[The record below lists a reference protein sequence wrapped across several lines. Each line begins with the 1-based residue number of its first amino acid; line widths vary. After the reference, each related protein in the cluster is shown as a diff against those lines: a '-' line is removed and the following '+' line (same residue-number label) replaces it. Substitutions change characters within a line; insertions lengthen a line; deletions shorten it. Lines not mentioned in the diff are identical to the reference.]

1 MENNLNQD
9 PKSKIYDFSHHWI
22 IPVLH
27 ATLWGS
33 ALYVAQKAG
42 HVLGSTDDEKI
53 ALFQF
58 GTIFVVLFLEILI
71 VMFDVYI
78 EQRANYFAPKFLIF
92 IVVLLATLITTAVYT
107 ILAII
112 GTKNINMTNVLF
124 GIMIFSSVLKLLEV
138 LLQNNSWWYVVKA
151 SDIIEANDSYTR
163 RDLQ

>member
-1 MENNLNQD
+1 M
-9 PKSKIYDFSHHWI
+9 
-22 IPVLH
+22 H
-27 ATLWGS
+27 ATLWGT

-71 VMFDVYI
+71 VMLDVYI
-78 EQRANYFAPKFLIF
+78 EQKANYFASKFLVF
-92 IVVLLATLITTAVYT
+92 IVVLLATLITTVIYT
-107 ILAII
+107 IFAII

-124 GIMIFSSVLKLLEV
+124 EIMIFSSVLKLLEV